1 MQDAPIMGYDLWG
14 EEELHALA
22 KDSMLTKLVETL
34 DIDTDKWISSAIAV
48 LPETLRVTNARSDIE
63 WTKQELRKL
72 GGKPISWMPDESAW
86 QMPFSRGK
94 PPSDYAKRIMTI
106 LHDSGRITRQ
116 EAASMLPVE
125 ILGLTDETVVLDM
138 CAAPG
143 SKTTQIAE
151 RLPKHGFVI
160 ANEPVSSRAN
170 MLISN
175 RARLALHN
183 VLINQQD
190 GRHIGRIPAPG
201 YDAIVADVP
210 CSGSAT
216 TRKNVKVWQKW
227 RPLDGRSLFNL
238 QATIAERGARSLRP
252 GGKLVY
258 STCSIDPVE
267 NEAVIAELLRR
278 CPWMELAEIDKDI
291 LPGLVMHDGLSS
303 WEIIDPT
310 GEVVV
315 ISDELPKLPGLKICH
330 LSPQSRVK
338 VEDNCNIE
346 SENFI
351 ASQLRM
357 TKRLYHMDNDT
368 GGFFVALLKH
378 RVDATPEGVARVYIP
393 KRKLV
398 EDSGWQPRILTTKAG
413 GKHAVIPAD
422 ESDIASVVSQ
432 YDLDTTGLSWW
443 QRGRRLNITP
453 QSVLERIYHPK
464 CKNKD
469 GNYWQHDTFHPLK
482 IIHAGMPCF
491 VNNKGSWR
499 TRQEAIP
506 AIEGI
511 LGKVTVEIDNQA
523 VIALLNNEAIL
534 KEDLLPADMS
544 DYSGPMIFSSSI
556 AGHEVLISAWSGTWI
571 SLMIGTTE
579 RDIIRAKL
587 GMPFEHEME
596 EE

>member
-1 MQDAPIMGYDLWG
+1 MGYDLWDEG
-14 EEELHALA
+14 ELQALA
-22 KDSMLTKLVETL
+22 RGSVLTKLVKTL
-34 DIDTDKWISSAIAV
+34 DVDSERWIKSAVSV
-48 LPETLRVTNARSDIE
+48 LPETLRVTAARSDVE

-72 GGKPISWMPDESAW
+72 GGTPITWMPNETAW

-94 PPSDYAKRIMTI
+94 PPGDYAKRMMTI

-151 RLPKHGFVI
+151 RLPPHGFVI

-201 YDAIVADVP
+201 YDAVVADVP

-238 QATIAERGARSLRP
+238 QATIAERGARSLKP

-258 STCSIDPVE
+258 STCSIDPIE
-267 NEAVIAELLRR
+267 NEAVVAEVLRR
-278 CPWMELAEIDKDI
+278 CPWMELIKIDENI
-291 LPGLVMHDGLSS
+291 LPGLKMHDGLST
-303 WEIIDPT
+303 WEIIDES
-310 GEVVV
+310 GEVVE
-315 ISDELPKLPGLKICH
+315 IIDALPKLPGLKSCH
-330 LSPQSRVK
+330 LAPQKRKTIDDDVDTEK
-338 VEDNCNIE
+338 
-346 SENFI
+346 ENFI
-351 ASQLRM
+351 ASQLSLTR
-357 TKRLYHMDNDT
+357 RLYHPDNNT
-368 GGFFVALLKH
+368 GGFFVALFKH
-378 RVDATPEGVARVYIP
+378 REAATPEGVARIYLP
-393 KRKLV
+393 KRRLV
-398 EDSGWQPRILTTKAG
+398 DNSGWQPRVLTVKPG
-413 GKHAVIPAD
+413 GKHAIAPANAD
-422 ESDIASVVSQ
+422 DIANVVEQ
-432 YDLDTTGLSWW
+432 YRLNTAGLSWW
-443 QRGRRLNITP
+443 QRGRRLNIAP
-453 QSVLERIYHPK
+453 QSVYDRIYHPE
-464 CKNKD
+464 CRNKD
-469 GNYWQHDTFHPLK
+469 GNLWQHDTFHPLK

-506 AIEGI
+506 VIENAIGD
-511 LGKVTVEIDNQA
+511 VTVTIDNAA
-523 VIALLNNEAIL
+523 VIALLNDDAIL
-534 KEDLLPADMS
+534 KEDLLPDSIS
-544 DYSGPMIFSSSI
+544 DYTGPLIFTSSM
-556 AGHEVLISAWSGTWI
+556 AGHNALISAWSGTWI

-579 RDIIRAKL
+579 RDIMRAKL
-587 GMPFEHEME
+587 GLPFQHQLE